1 MESIIEQPQGADDD
15 VWPCEL
21 KRAMTAD
28 EASEQAD
35 PGKPEKPE
43 RRARRRG
50 ASASDANLDA
60 LDDS

>member
-35 PGKPEKPE
+35 GKPEKPE